1 MVLNWSIVI
10 FVNGGLEI
18 GVSVN
23 MNIETSMIGKTI
35 IRVETVDSVIKLWI
49 NEFEYIA
56 IFGDSNSIY
65 TVANLISVE
74 EDGNLVILDS
84 IQT

>member
-10 FVNGGLEI
+10 FVNGGLKI